1 MVQGGT
7 FLNDAVLRAFEQEI
21 GRPVIRPQIAGLMGA
36 YGAAVYAGENSRGSS
51 GILDAEELRRFSHS
65 VKAVTCGLC
74 GNHCRLTVNTFDGG
88 RKFIGGNRCER
99 PLQKRETERLDL
111 YEYKLELL
119 ERYRPI
125 RGTRGKI
132 GLPMG
137 LNLYELLP
145 FWHTFFTELGFE
157 VVPSPMSSRELYI
170 DGQ

>member
-1 MVQGGT
+1 M
-7 FLNDAVLRAFEQEI
+7 
-21 GRPVIRPQIAGLMGA
+21 
-36 YGAAVYAGENSRGSS
+36 
-51 GILDAEELRRFSHS
+51 
-65 VKAVTCGLC
+65 TCGLC

-170 DGQ
+170 DGQQTIPSDTVCFPAKLIHGHIRALIRQGVKNHLLPLYDL